1 MATVEHLEKTIE
13 AAQRGMREREA
24 ALRRYQDWAGRIM
37 GLLQQNA
44 DGEIS
49 AGDVV
54 QGIYELHHPE
64 AP

>member
-1 MATVEHLEKTIE
+1 MKPMAEHPVRALE
-13 AAQRGMREREA
+13 QYR
-24 ALRRYQDWAGRIM
+24 DWAGRIM
-37 GLLQQNA
+37 DLLQQNA

-54 QGIYELHHPE
+54 QGIYELHHPD

>member
-1 MATVEHLEKTIE
+1 MATTKHLEKTIE
-13 AAQRGMREREA
+13 TLQRGCKDRDKRMEH
-24 ALRRYQDWAGRIM
+24 YQDWAVRIM
-37 GLLQQNA
+37 DLLQQNA

-54 QGIYELHHPE
+54 QGISELHHPD

>member
-1 MATVEHLEKTIE
+1 M
-13 AAQRGMREREA
+13 
-24 ALRRYQDWAGRIM
+24 D
-37 GLLQQNA
+37 LLQQNA

-54 QGIYELHHPE
+54 QGIHELHHPD